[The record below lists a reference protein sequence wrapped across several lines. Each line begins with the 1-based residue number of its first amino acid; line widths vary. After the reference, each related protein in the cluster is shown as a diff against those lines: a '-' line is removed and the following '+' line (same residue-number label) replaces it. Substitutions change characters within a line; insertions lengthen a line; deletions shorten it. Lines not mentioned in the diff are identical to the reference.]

1 MAVHTVN
8 DGTDVAMMGLWDVG
22 LEPIMSRLSVEGLR
36 KEVDAARL
44 FGISTGGDG
53 SYDVVIAVDEE
64 LPGEHL
70 AYLEPGGG
78 PFLLHAAT
86 GRICWGSTEFY
97 RSPKIG
103 KIRDRQVLTVARG
116 DYAVRWFEP
125 VSLPRRAFAEY
136 LGEERYALWL
146 VTERQG
152 NVSGCILGLVVVLA
166 LIGGFAA
173 GWLLGLGIFA
183 TGVGLLAMLSWLRD
197 RREPGRKDLPELEAT
212 FAERTGH
219 TVFSEVEE
227 AFFEGK
233 PDFGFELSRLEAGSS
248 GLVGGWVSKDEQ
260 WHPADET
267 SQ

>member
-1 MAVHTVN
+1 MSVHTVN
-8 DGTDVAMMGLWDVG
+8 GGTGIAMMGLWDVG
-22 LEPIMSRLSVEGLR
+22 LEPVMSRVSVDGLR

-44 FGISTGGDG
+44 FGISTGSDG
-53 SYDVVIAVDEE
+53 SYDVVIAVDDE
-64 LPGEHL
+64 LPEEHR
-70 AYLEPGGG
+70 AYMEPRGG

-103 KIRDRQVLTVARG
+103 KIPDRQVLTVARG
-116 DYAVRWFEP
+116 DYEVRWLEP

-152 NVSGCILGLVVVLA
+152 NVSGCILGLVIVLA
-166 LIGGFAA
+166 LIGGFAVD
-173 GWLLGLGIFA
+173 WRLGLGLFA

-197 RREPGRKDLPELEAT
+197 RREPGRKELPELEAT

-219 TVFSEVEE
+219 SVFTEVEE
-227 AFFEGK
+227 AFFEDK
-233 PDFGFELSRLEAGSS
+233 PDYGFELRRLEAGSS
-248 GLVGGWVSKDEQ
+248 DLVGGWVSNDEQ

-267 SQ
+267 RQ